1 MEFNQEIIEAAL
13 GGGAELDRLLAL
25 VWPEAYRVAFGI
37 LHDRGLA
44 EDAAQDACARIASKL
59 ATLKSAALFR
69 TWMYKIAA
77 NRAISIG
84 RARKA
89 TCNLEMASDNTADA
103 DPTERVDLYR
113 ALAALPL
120 RQRAAVLLH
129 YYAGLN
135 SGEIAEAC
143 GFPPGSVRF
152 YLMQARRTL
161 RKALASDA
169 TFASDISSKEA
180 SHGC

>member
-1 MEFNQEIIEAAL
+1 MELNQQMIEAARR
-13 GGGAELDRLLAL
+13 GGTELDRLLAQ
-25 VWPEAYRVAFGI
+25 VWPEAYRVAYGI

-44 EDAAQDACARIASKL
+44 EDAAQDACALISRKL
-59 ATLKSAALFR
+59 PTLKNSAAFR
-69 TWMYKIAA
+69 TWMYKIVA

-89 TCNLEMASDNTADA
+89 THNLEAASEHPVNA
-103 DPTERVDLYR
+103 DPTERIDLYR
-113 ALAALPL
+113 ALAVLPL

-135 SGEIAEAC
+135 SSEISDAC

-152 YLMQARRTL
+152 YLMQARRAL
-161 RKALASDA
+161 RKALVTDA
-169 TFASDISSKEA
+169 TIARELSSKEA

>member
-1 MEFNQEIIEAAL
+1 MDVEPEIVESARSGGAAL
-13 GGGAELDRLLAL
+13 DCLIER

-44 EDAAQDACARIASKL
+44 EDAAQDACALAARKL
-59 ATLKSAALFR
+59 AALKDANVFRAWFYKVVVNCAITLGRRRRPSDALE
-69 TWMYKIAA
+69 TA
-77 NRAISIG
+77 NERVV
-84 RARKA
+84 A
-89 TCNLEMASDNTADA
+89 T
-103 DPTERVDLYR
+103 DPTHRLDLHR
-113 ALAALPL
+113 ALAALPI

-152 YLMQARRTL
+152 QLMLARRAL
-161 RKALASDA
+161 RKALAVSS
-169 TFASDISSKEA
+169 TSELYSKEA
-180 SHGC
+180 SHG

>member
-1 MEFNQEIIEAAL
+1 MEIDRD
-13 GGGAELDRLLAL
+13 ELDRLLTRI
-25 VWPEAYRVAFGI
+25 WPDAYRIAFGI

-44 EDAAQDACARIASKL
+44 EDAAQEACALVARKY
-59 ATLKSAALFR
+59 ATLKNAAVFR
-69 TWMYKIAA
+69 AWLYKLVV
-77 NRAISIG
+77 NCAITLG
-84 RARKA
+84 RRRRPVDA
-89 TCNLEMASDNTADA
+89 LETAGERGVASD
-103 DPTERVDLYR
+103 PTDRLDLYR

-152 YLMQARRTL
+152 QLMLARRAL
-161 RKALASDA
+161 RKALAVES
-169 TFASDISSKEA
+169 SSEPYSKEA
-180 SHGC
+180 FHGH

>member
-1 MEFNQEIIEAAL
+1 MELNQEMIEAAR
-13 GGGAELDRLLAL
+13 GGGADLDRLLML

-44 EDAAQDACARIASKL
+44 EDAAQDACALISRKL
-59 ATLKSAALFR
+59 PTLKSAAVFR
-69 TWMYKIAA
+69 TWMYKIVA

-89 TCNLEMASDNTADA
+89 THNLDAASERAVNA
-103 DPTERVDLYR
+103 DPTERLDLYR

-120 RQRAAVLLH
+120 RQRGAVLLH
-129 YYAGLN
+129 YYAGLS

-152 YLMQARRTL
+152 YLMQARRAL
-161 RKALASDA
+161 RRALATDGEIA
-169 TFASDISSKEA
+169 RELSSKEA